1 MRISD
6 WSSDVCSSDLI
17 FVIDEADRMLD
28 MGFMPDIE
36 RIGKM
41 LPPLRQT
48 LFFSATMAPEMRR
61 LADKFLSNPKEI
73 EVARQATTAESIAQ
87 FAINVPHKLKREALR
102 ALLRSEEVKNAIIF
116 CNRKRD
122 VDILA
127 QSLIRHG
134 FDAAALH
141 GALEQER

>member
-1 MRISD
+1 
-6 WSSDVCSSDLI
+6 
-17 FVIDEADRMLD
+17 
-28 MGFMPDIE
+28 
-36 RIGKM
+36 M

-102 ALLRSEEVKNAIIF
+102 ALLRSEEVKNRPEERRGGKEWVSK
-116 CNRKRD
+116 CRSRWSQDHRKKKKKKKKNT
-122 VDILA
+122 
-127 QSLIRHG
+127 
-134 FDAAALH
+134 
-141 GALEQER
+141 

>member
-87 FAINVPHKLKREALR
+87 FAINVPHKLKREAMR
-102 ALLRSEEVKNAIIF
+102 D
-116 CNRKRD
+116 RKSTR
-122 VDILA
+122 LN
-127 QSLIRHG
+127 SSH
-134 FDAAALH
+134 
-141 GALEQER
+141 